1 MRSRG
6 FYRSL
11 TGMAML
17 LALPVLVFAQGESS
31 LSGTVTDTTGG
42 ALPGVTVV
50 ALHEATGNTFETV
63 TGATGTYRLAVR
75 VGVYLVTAELAGFG
89 SAAQSLTL
97 LLNQDA
103 VVDLEMGVEGVAETV
118 TVTGEAPLL
127 DLTES
132 SLGGN
137 IDARQMTE
145 LPINGRNWME
155 LIALA
160 PGARVN
166 AIDYAPVAVGG
177 TSSRGDFQLN
187 VDGQQVT
194 QLMTYT
200 AGGSQPRFS
209 RDAIGEFEFVS
220 SRFDATQG
228 RSVGIQ
234 VNAVT
239 KAGTNTPSGTFSGYF
254 RDDSMNAA
262 DKVVNR
268 VLPYSNQQVAVT
280 LGGPLLRDK
289 IHFFAHYEYER
300 QPTTVSYTTP
310 YPHFNADLTDTRI
323 EPKGGVR
330 MDAQFT
336 PQIRLAV
343 RGSMFRL
350 DDNLP
355 SRGSGTRGA
364 MSAAGRDRVQDFYL
378 ATLTQVFSNRAVN
391 EIKGGYSKINYDS
404 VPLANPSRFF
414 TGTGGP
420 VIAFKGLSLGGGAD
434 NSRGLPD
441 QEQTNFTIRNDFTLT
456 YNKGGRHT
464 LKMGGEFIRMLG
476 HNEGLGN
483 GNGNLDARGGPIPDN
498 LASLFPDIW
507 AANTWNLDALS
518 AQTIN
523 WRQTIDKTGQYQ
535 VFLPRHIIAGWVQ
548 DDWTVSPRLT
558 VNLGV
563 RYDLEENAFANDYA
577 LPPFVP
583 GDRPEDTNN
592 IGPRVGFSFSANEN
606 TVIRGGAGVY
616 FGSVTSGYF
625 TVTPAQQLGFSVK
638 NDGRADFASNPFNGP
653 TPKYAEL
660 RDTVICTPE
669 LKPGCFSQAAFIA
682 GTYNTTSRMPY
693 SWQPSIGIERQ
704 IGNDMSIEAD
714 YVYVGTRDNVTGQD
728 PNTNLT
734 YNRETGANYSFFD
747 RSRRVHPEW
756 GLFLMR
762 LSDSYSNLHTLQT
775 GFTKRMSNGWQAS
788 GSYTMSALRDAYAR
802 AREAD
807 VLVPFPVARDLG
819 GEYTLG
825 VTDQRHR
832 ATFNGIWQM
841 PAGFQLS
848 GLYFFGSGE
857 RYETR
862 WGVDIRK
869 MGGTG
874 ESRLRPDGTI
884 VDRNSFTGEALHR
897 VDMRLLRRFPLGGRV
912 SIDGMV
918 EVFNLFNH
926 GNYGSYAGISAAG
939 TTSIVTLT
947 GGLVSS
953 NFGNPVQNPN
963 VAFGPR
969 TAQLGFRLVF

>member
-1 MRSRG
+1 MRSQG
-6 FYRSL
+6 FYRWL
-11 TGMAML
+11 TVVAM
-17 LALPVLVFAQGESS
+17 LALPVLVSAQGESS

-42 ALPGVTVV
+42 ALPGVTVN
-50 ALHEATGNTFETV
+50 ALHEATGNNFETV
-63 TGATGTYRLAVR
+63 TNEAGAYRLAVR
-75 VGVYLVTAELAGFG
+75 VGFYQVTAELAGFG
-89 SAAQSLTL
+89 AATRALTL

-103 VVDLEMGVEGVAETV
+103 VVDLVMGVSGVAESV

-155 LIALA
+155 LITLA

-239 KAGTNTPSGTFSGYF
+239 KAGTNSPSGTFSGYF
-254 RDDSMNAA
+254 RDDRFNAA

-268 VLPYSNQQVAVT
+268 VLPYSNQQVAGT
-280 LGGPLLRDK
+280 FGGPLVRDK
-289 IHFFAHYEYER
+289 VHFFAHYEYER
-300 QPTTVSYTTP
+300 EPKTVSYTLP
-310 YPHFNADLTDTRI
+310 YAHFNRDLSGNRT

-330 MDAQFT
+330 LDAQFS

-343 RGSMFRL
+343 RGSAFRL
-350 DDNLP
+350 NDDLP
-355 SRGSGTRGA
+355 ARGSGTRA
-364 MSAAGRDRVQDFYL
+364 PSAASGRDRTQDFYL
-378 ATLTQVFSNRAVN
+378 ATLTQVLSSRTVN
-391 EIKGGYSKINYDS
+391 EIKGGYSRINYDS
-404 VPLANPSRFF
+404 HPIAGPSNAF
-414 TGTGGP
+414 TGRGGP
-420 VIAFKGLSLGGGAD
+420 VIALKGISLGGGAD
-434 NSRGLPD
+434 NSRGKPD
-441 QEQTNFTIRNDFTLT
+441 QEQTNYTLRDDLTLT
-456 YNKGGRHT
+456 FNKGGRHT
-464 LKMGGEFIRMLG
+464 LKMGGEFIHMLG

-483 GNGNLDARGGPIPDN
+483 GNGNLDARGGPVPANIE
-498 LASLFPDIW
+498 SLFPDIFD
-507 AANTWNLDALS
+507 ARTWNLDPLS
-518 AQTIN
+518 AQSIN
-523 WRQTIDKTGQYQ
+523 WRQTIDKTGEYQ
-535 VFLPRHIIAGWVQ
+535 VFLPRNIIAGWVQ
-548 DDWTVSPRLT
+548 DDWTISPRLT
-558 VNLGV
+558 LNLGV

-583 GDRPEDTNN
+583 GNRPEDINN
-592 IGPRVGFSFSANEN
+592 VGPRMGFSFSANDA
-606 TVIRGGAGVY
+606 TVIRGGFGVY

-653 TPKYAEL
+653 TPTYTEL
-660 RDTVICTPE
+660 LPVICTPE
-669 LKPGCFSQAAFIA
+669 LKPGCFSQSAFIA
-682 GTYNTTSRMPY
+682 GTYNTTSKMPY
-693 SWQPSIGIERQ
+693 SYQPSIGIERQ
-704 IGNDMSIEAD
+704 IADDMSVSAD

-734 YNRETGANYSFFD
+734 YNPETGANYSFFD

-775 GFTKRMSNGWQAS
+775 GFTKRFSHGWQAS

-802 AREAD
+802 AREGD
-807 VLVPFPVARDLG
+807 VLVPFPTQPDLG

-862 WGVDIRK
+862 WGVDIRQ

-884 VDRNSFTGEALHR
+884 VPRNSFTGEALHR
-897 VDMRLLRRFPLGGRV
+897 VDMRILRRFPLGGRV

-918 EVFNLFNH
+918 ELFNVFNH
-926 GNYGSYAGISAAG
+926 GNFGSYAGISAAG
-939 TTSIVTLT
+939 TTSIVQLT
-947 GGLVSS
+947 GGLVAS